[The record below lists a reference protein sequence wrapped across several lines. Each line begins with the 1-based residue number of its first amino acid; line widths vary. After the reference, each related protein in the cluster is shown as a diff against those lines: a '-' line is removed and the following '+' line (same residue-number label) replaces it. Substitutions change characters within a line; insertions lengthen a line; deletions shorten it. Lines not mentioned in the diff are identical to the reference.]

1 MHTRFDIRD
10 VKSLTMEKD
19 IDDEEGLSFKYSM
32 TVLDFPDVPIQIPL
46 DEFIRLTRSFS
57 RRIGKEIIEA

>member
-10 VKSLTMEKD
+10 VRSLTMEKD
-19 IDDEEGLSFKYSM
+19 IDDEEGLSFNYSI
-32 TVLDFPDVPIQIPL
+32 TVDQFPETPIPVPQ